1 MAGAAVT
8 EILIDLDR
16 PDPGPRRAEGGPRWS
31 GPTPGQLRALLV
43 VAVLLVAAFGVGA
56 GAAPRAARFAGP
68 VRIPGS
74 GADEFLLA
82 DDFVVVNSGRDQ
94 RMYGYGLDGSLRW
107 AAGLPFPRANLAM
120 ITDDLVLLTS
130 PMWPGQTAAIERATG
145 SQRWAVDGLLNALTE
160 DTVVVSRGS
169 SNLGGFDDEMVAFDL
184 ETGRELWQSPKAA
197 TGEER
202 ALPVVG
208 AEHRLAG
215 RLRVDP
221 DGTGELLDFR
231 TGRTRTLS
239 DVPEAPTGPAVEN
252 VPAGVLLLRHQGVLS
267 LGDLV
272 VVFPY
277 PPDPSG
283 PPRPGDLAD
292 AAAYGPDSP
301 RPLWTVTTEGG
312 TSVLPCGPWICLSHL
327 DATRV
332 LDPATGSVLRQIGW
346 PSVISGSER
355 RLLGYDYA
363 GMAATTQ
370 VAVFDAGTGRVL
382 GSHLGWLLVSAR
394 YADWVPMMRR
404 AGGLSWQLATLSL
417 ETGVAYPLGTFDAA
431 GERACQNTATH
442 VACTVRSGEVM
453 VWRHAPA
460 RSRA

>member
-107 AAGLPFPRANLAM
+107 AAGLPFPRANLAV

-130 PMWPGQTAAIERATG
+130 PMWPGQTAAIDRATG
-145 SQRWAVDGLLNALTE
+145 GQRWTIDGLLNAVTE

-169 SNLGGFDDEMVAFDL
+169 SNSGGFDDELIAFTLD
-184 ETGRELWQSPKAA
+184 TGRELWRSPKGAA
-197 TGEER
+197 GEQR

-208 AEHRLAG
+208 PEYRLTG
-215 RLRVDP
+215 RLRVAP

-231 TGRTRTLS
+231 TGRTRTLNG
-239 DVPEAPTGPAVEN
+239 VPEPPPPGAVDEN
-252 VPAGVLLLRHQGVLS
+252 VPAGVLLLRQQGVVS
-267 LGDLV
+267 VGDLV

-277 PPDPSG
+277 PPDPGQPALSV
-283 PPRPGDLAD
+283 AD
-292 AAAYGPDSP
+292 FSRAAAYGPDSP
-301 RPLWTVTTEGG
+301 RPLWTVLVEGG
-312 TSVLPCGPWICLSHL
+312 TNAMPCGPWVCLSHL
-327 DATRV
+327 DKTRV
-332 LDPATGSVLRQIGW
+332 VDPTTGTELRQIGW
-346 PSVISGSER
+346 PTVISGSAKR
-355 RLLGYDYA
+355 FLGYDYA

-370 VAVFDAGTGRVL
+370 VAVFDARTGRVL
-382 GSHLGWLLVSAR
+382 ASHLGWLLVSAR

-404 AGGLSWQLATLSL
+404 AGGLSWQLATLNL
-417 ETGVAYPLGTFDAA
+417 DTGVAYPLGMFDAA

-453 VWRHAPA
+453 VWRHAPG
-460 RSRA
+460 